1 MRKSRCRMI
10 CKVHK
15 FTLIELLVVIAII
28 AILAAM
34 LLPALNQARERA
46 KSANCVSNLKQ
57 LGQAF
62 IAYADDSKGWGPSTY
77 FDNGFWLCP
86 LLDGKYISG
95 PSYTLEWNKAYFD
108 TETKGIFTCPS
119 ISFTGLFVNTYGLI
133 ASGDYGRLRLTGGE
147 LALIYNARG
156 ADTTKWGFVKSQYSP
171 SQSLIL
177 GDSSW
182 AAGTNHDSYFRLD
195 TAWQGEACLRHS
207 SRGNFLH
214 GDGHV
219 AALQNTELKSHCL
232 WELSGTFTTMKYVYP
247 GMITAVTAP

>member
-1 MRKSRCRMI
+1 MR
-10 CKVHK
+10 
-15 FTLIELLVVIAII
+15 T
-28 AILAAM
+28 
-34 LLPALNQARERA
+34 
-46 KSANCVSNLKQ
+46 
-57 LGQAF
+57 
-62 IAYADDSKGWGPSTY
+62 T
-77 FDNGFWLCP
+77 
-86 LLDGKYISG
+86 
-95 PSYTLEWNKAYFD
+95 YTLEWNKAYFD

-147 LALIYNARG
+147 LALIYNGGG
-156 ADTTKWGFVKSQYSP
+156 ADTTKWGFRKSHYSP

-195 TAWQGEACLRHS
+195 TTWQGEACLRHS

-219 AALQNTELKSHCL
+219 AALQNTELKSHCM
-232 WELSGTFTTMKYVYP
+232 WGVSSTMKYVYP
-247 GMITAVTAP
+247 GMVTAVTAP